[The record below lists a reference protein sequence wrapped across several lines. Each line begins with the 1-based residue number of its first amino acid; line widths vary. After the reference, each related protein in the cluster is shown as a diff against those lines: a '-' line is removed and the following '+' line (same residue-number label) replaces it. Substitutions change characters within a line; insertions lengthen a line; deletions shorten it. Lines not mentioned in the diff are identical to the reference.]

1 MSDTKVF
8 YCKLCEKSWGQLP
21 DGAVQLTHIGGPG
34 YNMYRFPD
42 GSTHSIRLKKARN
55 AKVTQ

>member
-1 MSDTKVF
+1 MSTDKIF
-8 YCKLCEKSWGQLP
+8 YCKLCEKTWNQLP
-21 DGAVQLTHIGGPG
+21 DGAVQLTSIGGPG

-55 AKVTQ
+55 AKVTK